1 MTRPI
6 YFQHIVNALEELF
19 PPSEGYIYKRGWTVN
34 PLTQAEN
41 LTLNEV
47 LELSTPG
54 STTFLVVVG
63 GHERPPEKNAFLWRL
78 NHLNMLVPHSAG
90 RYLDFEGLVIVGKKC
105 RFYSLNCEQRR
116 RLLRKDPRALH
127 ARNRRNEYRIV
138 GEMSAIHRILSE
150 FKVLCQKNS
159 FWVAP
164 PGASP
169 ASEPELQ

>member
-6 YFQHIVNALEELF
+6 YFQRIVDALEQLF
-19 PPSEGYIYKRGWTVN
+19 PPSKGYIYKRGWIPN
-34 PLTQAEN
+34 PLTQAED

-63 GHERPPEKNAFLWRL
+63 GHERPPERNAFLWRL
-78 NHLNMLVPHSAG
+78 NHLKMLVPDSAG
-90 RYLDFEGLVIVGKKC
+90 RYLDFEGIVIVGKKC
-105 RFYSLNCEQRR
+105 RFYSQHCAQRR
-116 RLLRKDPRALH
+116 RILRNDPRALH

-138 GEMSAIHRILSE
+138 GEMSEIHQILEE
-150 FKVLCQKNS
+150 FKVLCQKNV

-164 PGASP
+164 PGVSP
-169 ASEPELQ
+169 VSQSGLQ